1 MVAHWTSNPAFTHS
15 IFSWPGVVA
24 SAGMAWNPAT
34 PAEFLQ
40 SELDGLLDRNVIGDF
55 KAQNA
60 WGRCIIDL
68 GNAEH
73 LESADASSGSVFQR
87 LLVTPDSVELAE
99 ISGDKFTTAAQR
111 IRRAQTQLLRSA
123 SASPSAS
130 DADVRLEA
138 VRHELQLSSE
148 LLLVAARYEL
158 PFTLLVE

>member
-1 MVAHWTSNPAFTHS
+1 
-15 IFSWPGVVA
+15 
-24 SAGMAWNPAT
+24 MAWNPAT

-73 LESADASSGSVFQR
+73 LDSADASSGSVFQR
-87 LLVTPDSVELAE
+87 LLVMPDSVELAE
-99 ISGDKFTTAAQR
+99 ITGDKFTTAAQR
-111 IRRAQTQLLRSA
+111 IRRAQAQLLRSVA
-123 SASPSAS
+123 TSPSTS
-130 DADVRLEA
+130 SDVRLEA

-158 PFTLLVE
+158 QR